1 MPDGRFLARSRAV
14 GECTGR
20 RERVVR
26 VALAAWLSLALLFI
40 GFSLGRA
47 SDRDETT
54 LTAQVTSA
62 DHEQEEGY
70 FSLGENATVLAKP
83 GTDLFRFLTRQRGHK
98 VKIVLQESRGAELS
112 SWRDTRSAQL

>member
-1 MPDGRFLARSRAV
+1 VRIAAAV
-14 GECTGR
+14 
-20 RERVVR
+20 
-26 VALAAWLSLALLFI
+26 WLTLALLFI
-40 GFSLGRA
+40 GFTLGRA

-70 FSLGENATVLAKP
+70 FSLGKDATLLAKP

-98 VKIVLQESRGAELS
+98 VKIVIQESTGPELS
-112 SWRDTRSAQL
+112 KIER

>member
-1 MPDGRFLARSRAV
+1 VRIAV
-14 GECTGR
+14 
-20 RERVVR
+20 
-26 VALAAWLSLALLFI
+26 AACLTLALLCI
-40 GFSLGRA
+40 GYGLGRA

-83 GTDLFRFLTRQRGHK
+83 GTELFRFLTRQRGHK
-98 VKIVLQESRGAELS
+98 VKIVLQESTGPELS
-112 SWRDTRSAQL
+112 RLERDSDR

>member
-1 MPDGRFLARSRAV
+1 MPDGRVLALEGAA
-14 GECTGR
+14 GKCTGR

-26 VALAAWLSLALLFI
+26 VAVAAWLTLALLFI

-47 SDRDETT
+47 SAHDETS

-70 FSLGENATVLAKP
+70 FSLGENATLVAKP

-98 VKIVLQESRGAELS
+98 VKIVLQESTGPELS
-112 SWRDTRSAQL
+112 RLDRDRE